1 MYGVKEAA
9 IKLGI
14 SDRRVR
20 KLLEEGRIKG
30 KKLGRDWVVIDLNYT
45 KKKPKGGKKGRQYIQ
60 AVLIRLR
67 SLVRVQNGPPLALLS
82 TAIGF
87 GEGFERGAVNKI
99 ERDNSS

>member
-1 MYGVKEAA
+1 MHSVKEAA

-45 KKKPKGGKKGRQYIQ
+45 KKKPKGGKK
-60 AVLIRLR
+60 
-67 SLVRVQNGPPLALLS
+67 
-82 TAIGF
+82 
-87 GEGFERGAVNKI
+87 
-99 ERDNSS
+99 

>member
-1 MYGVKEAA
+1 MYSVKEAA

-45 KKKPKGGKKGRQYIQ
+45 KKKPKGGKK
-60 AVLIRLR
+60 
-67 SLVRVQNGPPLALLS
+67 
-82 TAIGF
+82 
-87 GEGFERGAVNKI
+87 
-99 ERDNSS
+99 